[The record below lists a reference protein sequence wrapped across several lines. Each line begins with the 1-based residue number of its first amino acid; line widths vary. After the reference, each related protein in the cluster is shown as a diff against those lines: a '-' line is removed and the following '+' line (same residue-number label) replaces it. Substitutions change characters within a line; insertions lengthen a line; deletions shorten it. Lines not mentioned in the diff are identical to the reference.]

1 MKCCYL
7 DKPIFKDVVIIG
19 NGPSGIVLSLMLD
32 GWTPFLTRT
41 QHPDEFLSARLEGA
55 LAAAEAS
62 DTTSEYGLPL
72 VQTELLELAQGLDGR
87 TTNPVSLLY
96 DALMRPYADMGMEME
111 SLIKWRR
118 TGQQID
124 HVVLGKGP
132 PGGSW
137 HSMDPHILTLS
148 LASWMALPGL
158 PFTTEDIEDSSS
170 VAPLRASAQ
179 QVATYYESYVSH
191 MNLEEY
197 FRSNVIVTQI
207 RPLENKCTM
216 MKELNPLRAQCE
228 YKWVQKIKSDWK
240 THQTICTQPESKAK
254 PLCTNNN
261 DNQQQC
267 RRRCLAGY
275 IRTLMPRRCNK
286 QNHLEQEPLKDRP
299 SDVSQ
304 TTEND
309 TKELIHEIFD
319 PNEDKI
325 SVDNK
330 VEDRGR
336 SREEEVD
343 DVCLDCQKER
353 AQARVTGS
361 GEIRVNGFCRCL
373 CNRENNYRRSTKK
386 RKEENND
393 LIAGRMEGGNKK
405 SDRPGYNNQTN
416 NLKTALETNNNKNK
430 PRPKWLID
438 IYDKSTRVTTTYTC
452 NTLVLANG
460 AHDLPNKLSLHQPSI
475 NHLDDQQTPA
485 EPHWLLHDVRSLEI
499 ELDLCTETRQVQQ
512 GRRCGDVDSNVMGK
526 GIDPVLVVGAGLS
539 AADAILATR
548 KRGIPVLHVFRSKS
562 SDLIKKL
569 PENMYPEYH
578 KIHQMMMQQ
587 STISTPNY
595 TPFPAHTIS
604 AIDAETN
611 TVTIV
616 DQHTGLHT
624 THRVSFAAVL
634 IGSRPDL
641 GFLPPGYKLGK
652 RRTLPVDSKT
662 NTVNIDRGSHA
673 VSGFEGLYA
682 LGPLAGDNFVRF
694 LPGGCLAAVGDM
706 YRKRGVTRLE

>member
-1 MKCCYL
+1 MRCCYL

-32 GWTPFLTRT
+32 GWTPFLTSAL
-41 QHPDEFLSARLEGA
+41 HPDEFLSARLKGA
-55 LAAAEAS
+55 MAAADA
-62 DTTSEYGLPL
+62 TTEYGLPL
-72 VQTELLELAQGLDGR
+72 VHTDLLELAQGLDGR

-96 DALMRPYADMGMEME
+96 DALMRPFADMGMDIEA
-111 SLIKWRR
+111 LVKWKR
-118 TGQQID
+118 TSQQID

-158 PFTTEDIEDSSS
+158 PFTTEDTAVQDNNSGSPS
-170 VAPLRASAQ
+170 TAPLRASAQ
-179 QVATYYESYVSH
+179 QVASYYESYVKH
-191 MNLEEY
+191 MDLQEY

-207 RPLENKCTM
+207 RPVEERCLSIM
-216 MKELNPLRAQCE
+216 ASIPLRTQCE
-228 YKWVQKIKSDWK
+228 YKWVQKIKNDWK
-240 THQTICTQPESKAK
+240 NHQTVCTVSERKPK
-254 PLCTNNN
+254 PLCNNN
-261 DNQQQC
+261 NQQC
-267 RRRCLAGY
+267 RRRCIAGY
-275 IRTLMPRRCNK
+275 LRTWMPRIGNK
-286 QNHLEQEPLKDRP
+286 QQIEQSEPKDRP
-299 SDVSQ
+299 SDISQ
-304 TTEND
+304 TTDSE

-319 PNEDKI
+319 PNEDK
-325 SVDNK
+325 DNQA
-330 VEDRGR
+330 EDRGR
-336 SREEEVD
+336 SLEEDID
-343 DVCLDCQKER
+343 DVCVDCQKER
-353 AQARVTGS
+353 AQAHSKGNGGGRM
-361 GEIRVNGFCRCL
+361 NGFCRCQ

-386 RKEENND
+386 RKEESND
-393 LIAGRMEGGNKK
+393 VVAG
-405 SDRPGYNNQTN
+405 DADGYNNTN
-416 NLKTALETNNNKNK
+416 KTNILDTNNNKNK
-430 PRPKWLID
+430 PRPKWLVD
-438 IYDKSTRVTTTYTC
+438 IYDKTTRVTTTYTC

-460 AHDLPNKLSLHQPSI
+460 AHDLPNKLSLHQPS
-475 NHLDDQQTPA
+475 NNRDDQQQAPA

-499 ELDLCTETRQVQQ
+499 ELDLCTETRKKVV
-512 GRRCGDVDSNVMGK
+512 GRRVANGEERK
-526 GIDPVLVVGAGLS
+526 IDPVLVVGAGLS

-569 PENMYPEYH
+569 PQNMYPEYH
-578 KIHQMMMQQ
+578 KIHQMMQQ
-587 STISTPNY
+587 STITPDDTSSTY

-604 AIDAETN
+604 AICAETN

-616 DQHTGLHT
+616 DEHTGVYT

-662 NTVNIDRGSHA
+662 NTVNIDRGNHA

-694 LPGGCLAAVGDM
+694 LPGGCLAAVGDI
-706 YRKRGVTRLE
+706 YRKRGVTNLC